1 VTQEIVDNVSKEET
15 FFSYTVE
22 GAKVEWKWSEE
33 GCKYV
38 ISEPPLSDWEKGVV
52 DRLINEASRLYLSFD
67 SQIDYI
73 ISKLNEYFRN
83 PKDIERITYWVKK
96 RIGYG
101 EISVLLLDPNVEEI
115 ECRGPGFPIT
125 VILRNSKRCMRAETN
140 VVLSTEE
147 EVRNVIERLATRSN
161 KPVSLARPY
170 LEFSLP
176 EGHRVAATVSN
187 EISIPGST
195 FDIRKFPKTS
205 FTVVDLIK
213 FGTIDVLTASYLWFI
228 LNHKPFIMILGPT
241 GSGKT
246 SLMNAL
252 LDLLN
257 PEWKILT
264 IEDTPELTLHSPF
277 WVRFVAR
284 KSFDPSVEVTLFDLA
299 KLALRYRP
307 DFLAIGEVRGR
318 EIEALV
324 HSAASGHGS
333 ITTFHGLKP
342 SDVLVR
348 VNALLDRDTAR
359 LFLSTIT
366 LFVTITHSVKGG
378 ERKRKV
384 AAIYEKG
391 EDSKMDR
398 FIRLPLVEVSDGLS
412 DEVTEAEVEGFVKRS
427 VVLKKIMDSLGE
439 PIDYAVEGLTKRVK
453 FLEGLSKKN
462 TELIDLQRELKKFYR
477 GELTH

>member
-1 VTQEIVDNVSKEET
+1 
-15 FFSYTVE
+15 
-22 GAKVEWKWSEE
+22 
-33 GCKYV
+33 
-38 ISEPPLSDWEKGVV
+38 
-52 DRLINEASRLYLSFD
+52 
-67 SQIDYI
+67 
-73 ISKLNEYFRN
+73 
-83 PKDIERITYWVKK
+83 
-96 RIGYG
+96 
-101 EISVLLLDPNVEEI
+101 
-115 ECRGPGFPIT
+115 
-125 VILRNSKRCMRAETN
+125 
-140 VVLSTEE
+140 
-147 EVRNVIERLATRSN
+147 
-161 KPVSLARPY
+161 
-170 LEFSLP
+170 
-176 EGHRVAATVSN
+176 
-187 EISIPGST
+187 
-195 FDIRKFPKTS
+195 
-205 FTVVDLIK
+205 
-213 FGTIDVLTASYLWFI
+213 
-228 LNHKPFIMILGPT
+228 
-241 GSGKT
+241 
-246 SLMNAL
+246 MNAM

-264 IEDTPELTLHSPF
+264 IEDTPELTLHNPF

-318 EIEALV
+318 EIEALI

-384 AAIYEKG
+384 TAIYEKG

-398 FIRLPLVEVSDGLS
+398 FVRLPLVEISDDLS
-412 DEVTEAEVEGFVKRS
+412 NEVTEAEVEGFVKRS

-439 PIDYAVEGLTKRVK
+439 PIDYAVEGLIKRVK
-453 FLEGLSKKN
+453 FLEGLSKRN
-462 TELIDLQRELKKFYR
+462 IELLELQRELKKFYR
-477 GELTH
+477 GELMH